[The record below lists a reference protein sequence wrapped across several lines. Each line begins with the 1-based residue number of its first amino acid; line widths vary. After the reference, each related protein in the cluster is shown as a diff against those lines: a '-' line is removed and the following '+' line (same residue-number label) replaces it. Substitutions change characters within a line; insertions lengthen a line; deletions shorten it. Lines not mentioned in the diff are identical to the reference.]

1 MKQSLRTVGLLLL
14 LACHAAVAED
24 GMTLLAVFA
33 HPDDESTVAPILAKY
48 VREGAEVHL
57 AIATDGRYGAQ
68 DFAGIPAGDDLA
80 AARDEEMKCAAAR
93 LGVNLVHYDY
103 HDQLRAAEGYDGH
116 IPHVRAL
123 LKDISGLVE
132 ALRPDAIIT
141 WGPDGGSNHMDH
153 RIIGDTV
160 TGVFLSRDWGK
171 EVSLYFYGTP
181 ASQIEDDD
189 ARMRYGVL
197 DRYLTTAITYEPAD
211 FDAAAE
217 SLRCH
222 KSQFTEEAIERMISS
237 RRERGATIYLR
248 KFEPPHEQSDSLFK
262 R

>member
-14 LACHAAVAED
+14 LTCHAAPAAD

-57 AIATDGRYGAQ
+57 AVATDGRYGAR

-80 AARDEEMKCAAAR
+80 AVRDEEMKCAAAR

-123 LKDISGLVE
+123 LKDVSELVE

-153 RIIGDTV
+153 RLIGDTV

-171 EVSLYFYGTP
+171 EISLYFYGTP
-181 ASQIEDDD
+181 ASLIEDDD

-197 DRYLTTAITYEPAD
+197 DRYLTTAIAYEPAD

-222 KSQFTEEAIERMISS
+222 KSQFTEEDIERMISN

>member
-1 MKQSLRTVGLLLL
+1 
-14 LACHAAVAED
+14 
-24 GMTLLAVFA
+24 
-33 HPDDESTVAPILAKY
+33 
-48 VREGAEVHL
+48 
-57 AIATDGRYGAQ
+57 
-68 DFAGIPAGDDLA
+68 
-80 AARDEEMKCAAAR
+80 
-93 LGVNLVHYDY
+93 
-103 HDQLRAAEGYDGH
+103 
-116 IPHVRAL
+116 
-123 LKDISGLVE
+123 
-132 ALRPDAIIT
+132 
-141 WGPDGGSNHMDH
+141 MDH